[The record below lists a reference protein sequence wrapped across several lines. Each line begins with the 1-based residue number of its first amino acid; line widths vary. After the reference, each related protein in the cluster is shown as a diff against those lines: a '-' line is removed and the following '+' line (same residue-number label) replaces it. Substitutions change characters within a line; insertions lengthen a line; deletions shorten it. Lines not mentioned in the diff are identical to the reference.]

1 MTYLSKFCSFENL
14 NQVSVS
20 KISIFV
26 CIYFFV
32 EVTVSVAS
40 ESAALDWA
48 AYSDFD
54 ASQFKEYIVTLM
66 YSDDSGVPA
75 YRTMSSLTNSYEIT
89 NLDAESQYSVW
100 VNVDTVD
107 YGQSELNDG
116 AIFSTIASS
125 ASGLSIFETLEAL
138 YVRLVLGSSFS
149 VLNVKFVNSQNSTQE
164 MRT

>member
-1 MTYLSKFCSFENL
+1 MTKFCSFENL
-14 NQVSVS
+14 NHFWLS

-26 CIYFFV
+26 SFV

-40 ESAALDWA
+40 ESASLDWA

-66 YSDDSGVPA
+66 YSDDSGAPA

-107 YGQSELNDG
+107 YGQSELNDEV
-116 AIFSTIASS
+116 IFSTIASS
-125 ASGLSIFETLEAL
+125 ASGLSLFETLKAF
-138 YVRLVLGSSFS
+138 YVRLILGLF
-149 VLNVKFVNSQNSTQE
+149 
-164 MRT
+164 

>member
-1 MTYLSKFCSFENL
+1 M
-14 NQVSVS
+14 
-20 KISIFV
+20 
-26 CIYFFV
+26 
-32 EVTVSVAS
+32 SVAS
-40 ESAALDWA
+40 ESASLDWA

-107 YGQSELNDG
+107 YGQSELNEE

-125 ASGLSIFETLEAL
+125 ASELSLFETLEAL
-138 YVRLVLGSSFS
+138 YVRLILGLF
-149 VLNVKFVNSQNSTQE
+149 
-164 MRT
+164 